1 MNHENKNLRVEI
13 SKNKKFLAKEILSII
28 MIMLNEIEKINK
40 KINDLTLM
48 VLRLT

>member
-1 MNHENKNLRVEI
+1 ME
-13 SKNKKFLAKEILSII
+13 KKYSILSII
-28 MIMLNEIEKINK
+28 GNKIEKIKK